1 MLVPGC
7 EDNVFLYGNEGKVL
21 NSAFQKKKKIY
32 FETNASN
39 YFSNPVNCSRCQHFR
54 SLCDSKKS
62 EIDRFRIIVTFF
74 MGIYKAF

>member
-7 EDNVFLYGNEGKVL
+7 EDNVLLYGNEGKVL
-21 NSAFQKKKKIY
+21 NSAFQKKKNY
-32 FETNASN
+32 FVTNASN
-39 YFSNPVNCSRCQHFR
+39 YFSNPVNCRCQHFR
-54 SLCDSKKS
+54 SLCDSKKR